1 MVEQF
6 AAPPINPLISIQP
19 LSTPAPG
26 RDAAGAVPPQL
37 ANVPPGTV
45 VEGFV
50 VNRDPTGNPVIRTVL
65 GDILIKSDV
74 FMKTG
79 SEIVFRV
86 DTTQQS
92 HARILTIDGLS
103 PQDYVSSN
111 ARPSAADSIA
121 ASPMQQSAQAAGLG
135 ARAAAAVP
143 LQALLVNNAPLPA
156 ASLVNN
162 PLLAAVATATTPI
175 PAALVKL
182 HQGAQLQVKVLQV
195 ALPELLTRDAQQAD
209 AAAPTATPRPAPGAA
224 PTGAPAVPPKPYG
237 PALAQTQTF
246 TNARTAQVA
255 LQQAPVPAA
264 PASPANVQTS
274 PAVPTSPTSPA
285 GQPVVPAA
293 SPASA
298 TPLPSTNSL
307 LQAGVPT
314 DVLANIVNE
323 AATAAAIQAKVAA
336 AKLPLPGEAAEAV
349 RPNPRPQTPAPAVN
363 TASVQ
368 SAPTNASPPPAAQ
381 GGIPAHV
388 IGHEADGMAILQ
400 TPIGTLKMQLPQPV
414 PVGTALRL
422 ELTPTDKPP
431 LPVGTAPLP
440 PEAERSIA
448 TLAQHWPAL
457 EELLAAAPS
466 ADPVLARALAQAM
479 PEIGPK
485 LTSGMLFFVAAAKGG
500 DLRQWIGTK
509 AVAALEE
516 KLPALASRLKGDM
529 AQLQQLLVDSPL
541 QQWNSAMIP
550 MLHQGQLEHARL
562 FCRREQDEAHG
573 TGKQGSEQRFILEVD
588 LSQLGSMQFDGFVRK
603 APGKTHQFDLF
614 VRSSGP
620 LPESLSHEIRSTF
633 ETAIQSTGMRGYLG
647 FQHGSQHFVRPMA
660 DAAPRT
666 QSGSQPILA

>member
-1 MVEQF
+1 VVEQF

-92 HARILTIDGLS
+92 HARILTIDGMS
-103 PQDYVSSN
+103 PQDYVNSN
-111 ARPSAADSIA
+111 ARPSSADSIA
-121 ASPMQQSAQAAGLG
+121 ASPMQQSTQAGGLG
-135 ARAAAAVP
+135 PRAAAAVP

-162 PLLAAVATATTPI
+162 PLLAAVATATTPV
-175 PAALVKL
+175 PAALIKL

-209 AAAPTATPRPAPGAA
+209 APAPTATPRPAPGTA
-224 PTGAPAVPPKPYG
+224 PLGAPATPPKPYG
-237 PALAQTQTF
+237 AALAQTQTF

-255 LQQAPVPAA
+255 LQQAPLAAA
-264 PASPANVQTS
+264 PTQAPVAGTE
-274 PAVPTSPTSPA
+274 AARA
-285 GQPVVPAA
+285 GQRTSTV
-293 SPASA
+293 ASA
-298 TPLPSTNSL
+298 APSASLPSTTSL

-336 AKLPLPGEAAEAV
+336 AKLPLPGDETAPEPAPPRAQAPAAA
-349 RPNPRPQTPAPAVN
+349 APAVAAKPPAVPN
-363 TASVQ
+363 APLAAAP
-368 SAPTNASPPPAAQ
+368 SAPPQ

-431 LPVGTAPLP
+431 LPLGTAPLP
-440 PEAERSIA
+440 TDAERSIA

-457 EELLAAAPS
+457 EELLAAGQS
-466 ADPVLARALAQAM
+466 ADPIISRALAQAM

-485 LTSGMLFFVAAAKGG
+485 LTSGMLFFVAAVKGG
-500 DLRQWIGTK
+500 DLRQWLGSK

-562 FCRREQDEAHG
+562 FYRREQDDTTEAS
-573 TGKQGSEQRFILEVD
+573 KQGQEQRFILEVD

-614 VRSSGP
+614 VRSDGP
-620 LPESLSHEIRSTF
+620 LPETLSHEIRATF

>member
-37 ANVPPGTV
+37 TNVAPGTV

-65 GDILIKSDV
+65 GNILIKSDV

-92 HARILTIDGLS
+92 HARILTIDGMS

-111 ARPSAADSIA
+111 ARPSAADSIT

-182 HQGAQLQVKVLQV
+182 HLGAQLQVKVLQV
-195 ALPELLTRDAQQAD
+195 ALPELLTRDAQQA
-209 AAAPTATPRPAPGAA
+209 AAAPPASNRPAPGA
-224 PTGAPAVPPKPYG
+224 PLVGSIAVPPKPYG
-237 PALAQTQTF
+237 TALTQTQTF

-255 LQQAPVPAA
+255 VPQAPQSTAPTAPPNVKPLHAS
-264 PASPANVQTS
+264 PASPA
-274 PAVPTSPTSPA
+274 A
-285 GQPVVPAA
+285 QPVATSVASSAA
-293 SPASA
+293 A
-298 TPLPSTNSL
+298 PLPSASSL

-336 AKLPLPGEAAEAV
+336 AKLPLPTENAEGTQEST
-349 RPNPRPQTPAPAVN
+349 RPPAPSPASG
-363 TASVQ
+363 TAISNPVAP
-368 SAPTNASPPPAAQ
+368 APTLPKPAVQ

-400 TPIGTLKMQLPQPV
+400 TPIGTLKMQLPQPL
-414 PVGTALRL
+414 PIGTALRL

-431 LPVGTAPLP
+431 LATGTSPLP
-440 PEAERSIA
+440 TETERSIA

-466 ADPVLARALAQAM
+466 ADPAIARALAQAM

-485 LTSGMLFFVAAAKGG
+485 LTSGMLFFVAAVKGG
-500 DLRQWIGTK
+500 DLRQWLGTK

-516 KLPALASRLKGDM
+516 KLPTLASRLKGDM

-550 MLHQGQLEHARL
+550 LLHQGQLEHARL
-562 FCRREQDEAHG
+562 FYRREQDDANNA
-573 TGKQGSEQRFILEVD
+573 TKQGSEQRFILEVD

-603 APGKTHQFDLF
+603 AAGKSHQFDLF
-614 VRSSGP
+614 VRSNGP
-620 LPESLSHEIRSTF
+620 LPESLSHEIRTTF